1 MTNPVR
7 KNIAFFIFLV
17 LIQVSIF
24 NNIQLSG
31 YINPYIY
38 VVFILMLP
46 FETPKWLLLLS
57 SFLLGLC
64 IDFFTHTIGV
74 HTAACTFM
82 AFCRP
87 GIISYLSSGKDIEPG
102 MKPSIYDL
110 GFRWFLSYSII
121 LIFLHH
127 LLLFYLEV
135 FRFNEILLTL
145 TRVIISTFVTL
156 ILVIIINYFFF
167 KTKRR

>member
-46 FETPKWLLLLS
+46 FETSKWLLLLS

-74 HTAACTFM
+74 HAAACTFM

-87 GIISYLSSGKDIEPG
+87 GVISYLSSGKDIEPG
-102 MKPSIYDL
+102 MKPSIHDF
-110 GFRWFLSYSII
+110 GFTWFLSYSII